1 MHVLVVPSWY
11 PNSAEDANGVF
22 FRDQA
27 LALKDAGH
35 RVGVIAP
42 LLRSLRNLTNK
53 RSPAHTPFYELD
65 QGVPTYRKIVWAIL
79 PRLPY
84 GNYFLVKRATR
95 ALLANYIADHGKPDL
110 IHAHAAIFAGAAVAE
125 LARSWGIPVVL
136 TEHSSGFAKGVYTGW
151 QARLAEKAYLQSRVC
166 MAVSPSLAELIEE
179 QLPATRGR
187 WVWMPNMVSDR
198 FTAPDTA
205 RLKERSDTPPI
216 FLTLALMKEGKGH
229 IDLIRAFHSLLSG
242 GHAAE
247 LWLAGDGPLRAAV
260 EAEVRRLELT
270 TLVRFLGMV
279 APSAVPELLTRV
291 DALVVPS
298 HSETFGVVAAEA
310 LMSGLPVVATR
321 CGGPECIIEDGDGIL
336 AAPGEPES
344 LAAAMRHLSENLASY
359 DRGAIARRAR
369 ERFCGPAIAARLT
382 GEYRRALS
390 NTPAAE

>member
-11 PNSAEDANGVF
+11 PNSEEDANGVF

-42 LLRSLRNLTNK
+42 LLKSLRSLTNNSA
-53 RSPAHTPFYELD
+53 RTETPFYELD
-65 QGVPTYRKIVWAIL
+65 QGVPTYRKTVWAIF
-79 PRLPY
+79 PRIPY
-84 GNYFLVKRATR
+84 GNYLLVKRATR
-95 ALLANYIADHGKPDL
+95 ALLADYIDEHGKPDL
-110 IHAHAAIFAGAAVAE
+110 VHAHAAIFAGAAIAE
-125 LARSWGIPVVL
+125 LAESWGIPVVH

-151 QARLAEKAYLQSRVC
+151 QARLAEKAYRKSQIC
-166 MAVSPSLAELIEE
+166 MAVSPALAELIEQ

-198 FTAPDTA
+198 FAVHA
-205 RLKERSDTPPI
+205 SRRSRERSDAPPI
-216 FLTLALMKEGKGH
+216 FLTLALIKEGKGH
-229 IDLIRAFHSLLSG
+229 MDLIHAFHALLSG
-242 GHAAE
+242 GYTAE
-247 LWLAGDGPLRAAV
+247 LWLAGDGPLKAAV
-260 EAEVRRLELT
+260 EAEVCRLQLMNQ
-270 TLVRFLGMV
+270 VRFLGMV
-279 APSAVPELLTRV
+279 APPAVPDLLTRV
-291 DALVVPS
+291 DVLVVPS

-336 AAPGEPES
+336 APPGEPES